1 MKRKLISPLF
11 LIAALFSSTGQADSL
26 KAIGI
31 MMNFLLSSLNS
42 GQFRAFAQTVR
53 DKPSALTVAQEQPVI
68 ISVVYP
74 GQQISDYWVRNIKA
88 FEKRMDALGIRYQ
101 INQVFTRPNL
111 DTRQQSV
118 SLMEALKIRATI

>member
-26 KAIGI
+26 KGYWHYDE
-31 MMNFLLSSLNS
+31 FLAEFPEQRPISEL
-42 GQFRAFAQTVR
+42 FAQTVR

-74 GQQISDYWVRNIKA
+74 DSKFLTIGFAIS
-88 FEKRMDALGIRYQ
+88 KR
-101 INQVFTRPNL
+101 
-111 DTRQQSV
+111 
-118 SLMEALKIRATI
+118 LKSEWTL

>member
-26 KAIGI
+26 KGYWHYDE
-31 MMNFLLSSLNS
+31 FLAEFPEQRPISEL
-42 GQFRAFAQTVR
+42 FAQTVR

-74 GQQISDYWVRNIKA
+74 GQQISDYWFATSKRLKSEWMLWGFAIKS
-88 FEKRMDALGIRYQ
+88 IRCLLAR
-101 INQVFTRPNL
+101 ILILASRVFP
-111 DTRQQSV
+111 
-118 SLMEALKIRATI
+118 